1 MVPID
6 VYIKKQISTHKKLLQ
21 NIKNNM
27 KILTSIPLSFV
38 TSISSAVEPNL
49 FRPGFGDSEPPE
61 DFAPGETLFSKPFL

>member
-1 MVPID
+1 
-6 VYIKKQISTHKKLLQ
+6 
-21 NIKNNM
+21 M
-27 KILTSIPLSFV
+27 KIRTSIPLSFV